1 MQQLPAATPD
11 APAPGDG
18 EGRGR
23 RRFGAL
29 AGLLA
34 AAVALGVAEL
44 VAAVVGP
51 ASSPVVAVGDAVITV
66 TPEPVK
72 NFAIR
77 TFGENDKVALVIGTL
92 VVVAIY
98 AMLIGILSLRNRRLG
113 TAGILLFG
121 AIGAYAA
128 ATRPAGGMLDA
139 VPSLVGAGAG
149 IVALNALLIPVIG
162 PRSAPTEHLPRARGG
177 EPVVDRLRT
186 ALAGADRKGGVI
198 DRRRFFL
205 TSGVAVGVA
214 AVAGGAG
221 KLIQRRFDVADARED
236 IALPQP
242 SSPAPRLPAAA
253 DLSTEVDGLTRL
265 FTPNREFY
273 RVDTAISVPQVRPGD
288 FRLTFDG
295 MFDSP
300 RTYTLGELF
309 DRDDVFER
317 DVTLTCV
324 SNEVGGGLAGNARWL
339 GVPLG
344 AILRENG
351 IQEQSTQ
358 LVCRSTDGM
367 TIGTPTRSALQV
379 EGAMLAFGMN
389 GEPLPVEHGFPLRM
403 VIPGLYGYVSAC
415 KWLTRIQATTF
426 EAFDAYWVERGW
438 AARGPIKIAS
448 RIDTPGSLRNFP
460 AGRRAI
466 AGVAWAQGRGIARVE
481 VQIDEEDWLE
491 AELSPADE
499 ADMWRQWVL
508 PYDFRRGSH
517 LIKVRATAT
526 DGEVQTDDRADPFPD
541 GASGWHT
548 LRVVT
553 S

>member
-1 MQQLPAATPD
+1 MEQLPAATPD
-11 APAPGDG
+11 APGSGVG

-23 RRFGAL
+23 RRLGAL
-29 AGLLA
+29 AGLVA

-44 VAAVVGP
+44 VAGIVGP

-77 TFGENDKVALVIGTL
+77 TFGENDKVALVVGTL
-92 VVVAIY
+92 VVVALY
-98 AMLIGILSLRNRRLG
+98 ALLIGVLAVRSRRLG

-139 VPSLVGAGAG
+139 VPSLVGAAAG
-149 IVALNALLIPVIG
+149 IVALNALLAPLVG
-162 PRSAPTEHLPRARGG
+162 PQRTASDDVPGAPLT
-177 EPVVDRLRT
+177 DRLRSS
-186 ALAGADRKGGVI
+186 LAAGDRKGGTL
-198 DRRRFFL
+198 DRRRFFV

-221 KLIQRRFDVADARED
+221 KLIQMRFDVADARED
-236 IALPQP
+236 LALPRP
-242 SSPAPRLPAAA
+242 ASPAPRLPADA
-253 DLSTEVDGLTRL
+253 DLARDIDDLTSL

-273 RVDTAISVPQVRPGD
+273 RVDTAISVPQVRPND
-288 FRLTFDG
+288 FLLTFAG

-300 RTYTLGELF
+300 RSYTLAELF
-309 DRDDVFER
+309 DRDDVIER

-324 SNEVGGGLAGNARWL
+324 SNEVGGLLAGTARWL

-344 AILRENG
+344 ALLRENA
-351 IQEQSTQ
+351 IRSESTQ

-367 TIGTPTRSALQV
+367 TIGTPTRSALEV
-379 EGAMLAFGMN
+379 EDAMLAFGMN

-415 KWLTRIQATTF
+415 KWLTRIEATTF

-438 AARGPIKIAS
+438 AAQGPIKLAS
-448 RIDTPGSLRNFP
+448 RIDTPASLRTFP
-460 AGRRAI
+460 AGRRPI
-466 AGVAWAQGRGIARVE
+466 AGVAWAQGRGIERVE
-481 VQIDEEDWLE
+481 VQVDDEDWAE
-491 AELSPADE
+491 AQLSPADE

-517 LIKVRATAT
+517 LLKVRATAT
-526 DGEVQTDDRADPFPD
+526 DGEVQTDERAEPFPD

-548 LRVVT
+548 IRVIT
-553 S
+553 N

>member
-1 MQQLPAATPD
+1 MEQLPAATPD
-11 APAPGDG
+11 ARDPGVG

-23 RRFGAL
+23 RRLGAL
-29 AGLLA
+29 AGLVA

-44 VAAVVGP
+44 VAGIVGP

-72 NFAIR
+72 EFAIR
-77 TFGENDKVALVIGTL
+77 TFGENDKVALVVGTL
-92 VVVAIY
+92 VVVALY
-98 AMLIGILSLRNRRLG
+98 ALLIGVLSVRSRRLG

-128 ATRPAGGMLDA
+128 ATRPAGGLLDA
-139 VPSLVGAGAG
+139 VPSLVGAAAG
-149 IVALNALLIPVIG
+149 IAALHALLVPLVG
-162 PRSAPTEHLPRARGG
+162 SPRPANDDAPGAPLL
-177 EPVVDRLRT
+177 DRLRGS
-186 ALAGADRKGGVI
+186 LAAGDRKGGAL
-198 DRRRFFL
+198 DRRRFFVA
-205 TSGVAVGVA
+205 SGVAVGVA

-221 KLIQRRFDVADARED
+221 KLIQTRFDVADARED
-236 IALPQP
+236 LALPRP
-242 SSPAPRLPAAA
+242 ASPAPRLPADA
-253 DLSTEVDGLTRL
+253 DLAREIDDLTPL

-273 RVDTAISVPQVRPGD
+273 RVDTAISVPQVRPND

-300 RTYTLGELF
+300 RSYTLAELF
-309 DRDDVFER
+309 DRDDLIER

-324 SNEVGGGLAGNARWL
+324 SNEVGGLLAGTARWL

-344 AILRENG
+344 ALLRENG
-351 IQEQSTQ
+351 IRSESTQ

-367 TIGTPTRSALQV
+367 TIGTPTRSALEV
-379 EGAMLAFGMN
+379 EDAMLAFGMN

-415 KWLTRIQATTF
+415 KWLTRIEATTF

-438 AARGPIKIAS
+438 AAQGPIKLAS
-448 RIDTPGSLRNFP
+448 RIDTPASLRTFS
-460 AGRRAI
+460 AGRRPI
-466 AGVAWAQGRGIARVE
+466 AGVAWAQGRGIERVE
-481 VQIDEEDWLE
+481 VQVDDEDWAE
-491 AELSPADE
+491 AQLSPADE
-499 ADMWRQWVL
+499 ADVWRQWVL

-517 LIKVRATAT
+517 LLKVRATAT
-526 DGEVQTDDRADPFPD
+526 DGEVQTDERAEPFPD

-548 LRVVT
+548 IRVIT
-553 S
+553 N